1 MATELGKAY
10 VQIIP
15 SAQGISGKISSLLK
29 GESQSAGTS
38 SGGLIGANLVSKL
51 KAVIAAAGIGKA
63 IASSVKEGAAL
74 EQSIGGVE
82 TLFKNSASK
91 VVDNARQ
98 AYKTAGVSAN
108 EYMQGVTSF
117 AASLLQSTAG
127 DTKKAAEISDMAF
140 RDMSDKH
147 YVRLKRIEPYQGC
160 ELKIAC

>member
-15 SAQGISGKISSLLK
+15 SAKGISGKISGLLK

-63 IASSVKEGAAL
+63 ISASISEGAKL
-74 EQSIGGVE
+74 QQSIGGVE
-82 TLFKNSASK
+82 TLFKENADL
-91 VVDNARQ
+91 VVKNARE

-108 EYMQGVTSF
+108 SYMEGVTSF